1 MSIFNK
7 YISSQKGI
15 FYSHV
20 SKIIKSSKCDVLSEK
35 SAVSWEI
42 VFKDG
47 STLETFEVVETNN
60 DIIEKKKY
68 GYEYKRPSGFFLF
81 YELDEEKSSVVEK
94 LWKPKYHL
102 HVGVK
107 KEKSSLIK
115 GIPELLDHNGP
126 HYKAPPITIDEM
138 VGMIIVNFFSDDND
152 LVEKL
157 KIEQF

>member
-7 YISSQKGI
+7 YISSQRGI
-15 FYSHV
+15 FYSHI
-20 SKIIKSSKCDVLSEK
+20 SKIIKSSECNVFSEK
-35 SAVSWEI
+35 SAVSWKI

-68 GYEYKRPSGFFLF
+68 GYEYKRLSGFFLF

-107 KEKSSLIK
+107 KEKGSLIK
-115 GIPELLDHNGP
+115 EIPELLDHNGP

-138 VGMIIVNFFSDDND
+138 VGMIIVNFFSDDNG

-157 KIEQF
+157 KIE